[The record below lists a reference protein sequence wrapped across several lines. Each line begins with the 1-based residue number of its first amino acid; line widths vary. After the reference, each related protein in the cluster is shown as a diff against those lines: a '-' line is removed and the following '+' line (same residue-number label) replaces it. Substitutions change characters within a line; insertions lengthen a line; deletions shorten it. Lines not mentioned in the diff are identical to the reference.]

1 MRDSSRPPEPA
12 AASATTRGIARLS
25 AIVLLWACSPSA
37 ASTPDGQ
44 GPAAGPVAGGR
55 EQVAHRVVTVVD
67 DLSNPWSVTWLPN
80 GDMLVTER
88 PGRLRI
94 VRDGALLR
102 DPVEGVPEVVAR
114 GQGGPARR
122 RAASGLLD
130 QPPALLSYARPRERA
145 APAPGW
151 CAGVRERRSDRRG
164 ADLGRAVPGPRPLR
178 IAPGLRRRQLP
189 LHHRGRPAGVGPGRA
204 GRTVGTSGTDLSNH
218 NGVVVRLHDDGRIPA
233 DNPFVGREGV
243 LEDIYSYGHRN
254 PQGLAFHPETGD
266 LWLNEH
272 GPQGGDEVNV
282 VLPGRNYGWPVVG
295 HGVNYGSG
303 SRIHVGTHREGME
316 PPVHYWVPSIAT
328 SGMLVYTATA
338 SRSGAAPSSWADWP
352 AQQLARLTLDGRTV
366 VSEETWSAHG
376 PHPRRAPRPGRSH
389 LRPSSTSPAWSPVW
403 SQRAASPVAG
413 RTTHGGPPRAQ
424 QPPGPGRSASGSVRA
439 ASSCCWRSPW
449 TRRIFPQAA
458 SPPSRA

>member
-102 DPVEGVPEVVAR
+102 DPVEGVPGVVAR
-114 GQGGPARR
+114 GQGG
-122 RAASGLLD
+122 LLD
-130 QPPALLSYARPRERA
+130 VVPHPDFSTNRLLYLSYARPRE
-145 APAPGW
+145 
-151 CAGVRERRSDRRG
+151 AGG
-164 ADLGRAVPGPRPLR
+164 ASTGVV
-178 IAPGLRRRQLP
+178 
-189 LHHRGRPAGVGPGRA
+189 RGRFENDALTGVEQIWVAQSQGRDHYGSRLAFDADNFLYITAGDRQASARGGLAELSAHPAQ
-204 GRTVGTSGTDLSNH
+204 DLSNH

-328 SGMLVYTATA
+328 SGMLVYTGDRFPEWRGSLFVGGLA
-338 SRSGAAPSSWADWP
+338 G
-352 AQQLARLTLDGRTV
+352 QQLARLTLDGRTV
-366 VSEETWSAHG
+366 VSEETLVRRMGRIRDVRQG
-376 PHPRRAPRPGRSH
+376 PDDLIYVVFDQPGM
-389 LRPSSTSPAWSPVW
+389 
-403 SQRAASPVAG
+403 VA
-413 RTTHGGPPRAQ
+413 RLEPEGG
-424 QPPGPGRSASGSVRA
+424 
-439 ASSCCWRSPW
+439 
-449 TRRIFPQAA
+449 
-458 SPPSRA
+458 